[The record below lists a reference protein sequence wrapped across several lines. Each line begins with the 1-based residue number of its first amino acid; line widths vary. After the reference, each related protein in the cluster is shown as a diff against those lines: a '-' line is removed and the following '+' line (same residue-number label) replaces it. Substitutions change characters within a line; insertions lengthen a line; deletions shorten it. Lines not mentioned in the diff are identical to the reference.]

1 MGLFKAFVA
10 AAAVLQ
16 LATQGIAAASGDVL
30 QQRGDAAGSQYWFSS
45 IKRQG
50 VAAFATEPNYKVF
63 RNVKDYGA
71 KGDGTTDDTD
81 AINKA
86 VTDGPGRCIDKCDSR
101 TTHPALVYFPSG
113 TYLVKKPIVQTYY
126 TQFVGDALNIPT
138 IKGSPDFSGMG
149 VIDANPYDY
158 TTGQDPPP
166 NWYINQNNF
175 FRQVRNFIIDMTDM
189 PIAAGKASAGIHWQV
204 AQATSLQNI
213 VINMSPASSDNY
225 QKGLFIENGSG
236 GFMADLT
243 FNGGGIGA
251 DIGSQQYTTRNLTF
265 NNCNTAIHMIW
276 NWLWLMQ
283 GVTINGGQVGINMTS
298 DSYDM
303 IKVGSLLLLDSKISN
318 VPVGISTLYKPNQ
331 QYTNNTLILDNVD
344 MSEGVPVAVQYAKDG
359 SSLLEGNKFIDGW
372 VQGKDYSSGTGQ
384 AIQTTQNKIQKPDVL
399 LAGDGKV
406 FTRTKPQYETVAGSH
421 FVSVKSAGA
430 AGDGKTDDTA
440 AIQKVFDSAKDN
452 DVVYFDHGA
461 YLISDTIHIP
471 KNIKITGEMW
481 PLLMA
486 TGTKFEDASN
496 PVAVFEVGK
505 PGDIG
510 NVEMSDLIIETKGAL
525 PGAILVQWNLAG
537 SENGAAGMWDVH
549 FRVGGT
555 AGTELQ
561 SDICSKNPNATTLV
575 DDKCMGT
582 FLMLHLTK
590 TASAYIENCWFWVA
604 DHELDLEDHNQI
616 NIYNG
621 RGVLIESQNPVWL
634 WGTASEH
641 SVLYNYQIANA
652 KNTFIGLAQTETA
665 YMQGN
670 PDATQGVTL
679 LEGYYDPEFKET
691 CDGSSDKCAR
701 TWGMRVTNS
710 SDVYV
715 LGAGMYSF
723 FNNYAQECVNG
734 QNCQDNMISIENS
747 QVHMY
752 GISTKAS
759 VNMLTVDSKAI
770 VQDKDNRNTFCAAF
784 AKYESGKSGG
794 SGSGYGSGSNSSSS
808 LLVPTASFTTSAHLP
823 SETTGSGSA
832 STSSSGPSSPSS
844 GAGGNPTQTLI
855 SQPASPTGGYGQP
868 GGGMTQTTH
877 GGSVP
882 SVTTLFASSSTLS
895 STSSGGNSQPSGV
908 LSTSVVP
915 TPGSGS
921 GAGGG
926 NSPVTVTVT
935 ETVTAVGTCQT
946 P

>member
-1 MGLFKAFVA
+1 MGLFKILAIS
-10 AAAVLQ
+10 AAVLQ
-16 LATQGIAAASGDVL
+16 LATQGAATIPGTAL
-30 QQRGDAAGSQYWFSS
+30 EQRADTTSQYWVSS

-50 VAAFATEPNYKVF
+50 VAAFASEANYKVF

-71 KGDGTTDDTD
+71 KGDGITDDTD

-86 VTDGPGRCIDKCDSR
+86 VTDGPGRCIEKCDSR
-101 TTHPALVYFPSG
+101 TTHPAIVYFPPGIYS
-113 TYLVKKPIVQTYY
+113 VKKPIVQTYY
-126 TQFVGDALNIPT
+126 TQFIGDAVNVPT
-138 IKGSPDFSGMG
+138 IKGSANFEGMG

-158 TTGQDPPP
+158 TTGSDPPP

-175 FRQVRNFIIDMTDM
+175 FRQIRNFIIDMTEM
-189 PIAAGKASAGIHWQV
+189 PTGNGKASAGIHWQV

-213 VINMSPASSDNY
+213 IFNMNPATSDNY

-276 NWLWLMQ
+276 DWLWLMQ
-283 GVTINGGQVGINMTS
+283 GVTINGGQLGINMTS
-298 DSYDM
+298 DTYDS

-318 VPVGISTLYKPNQ
+318 VPVGISTLYKPNNE
-331 QYTNNTLILDNVD
+331 YTNNTLILNNVD

-359 SSLLEGNKFIDGW
+359 TSLLEGNKLIDGW
-372 VQGKDYSSGTGQ
+372 VQGRDYSTGKGV
-384 AIQTTQNKIQKPDVL
+384 AVQTAQDKIKMPDVL

-406 FTRTKPQYETVAGSH
+406 FTRTKPQYETVAASR
-421 FVSVKSAGA
+421 FMSVKSAGA

-440 AIQKVFDSAKDN
+440 AIQKVFDSAKEGDI
-452 DVVYFDHGA
+452 VYFDHGA
-461 YLISDTIHIP
+461 YLISDTVHIP

-486 TGTKFEDASN
+486 TGQKFTDASK

-505 PGDIG
+505 PGDVG

-525 PGAILVQWNLAG
+525 PGAILMQWNLAG

-561 SDICSKNPNATTLV
+561 SDHCSKNPNATTAV
-575 DDKCMGT
+575 DDKCKGT
-582 FLMLHLTK
+582 FLMLHLTT
-590 TASAYIENCWFWVA
+590 TASTYIENCWFWVA
-604 DHELDLEDHNQI
+604 DHELDREDHNQI

-621 RGVLIESQNPVWL
+621 RGVLIESQKPVWL

-641 SVLYNYQIANA
+641 SVLYNYQISNA
-652 KNTFIGLAQTETA
+652 ENTFIGLAQTETA

-670 PDATQGVTL
+670 PDATQGVTV
-679 LEGYYDPEFKET
+679 LEGYFDPEFKKT

-701 TWGMRVTNS
+701 TWGMRITNS
-710 SDVYV
+710 SDVFV

-723 FNNYAQECVNG
+723 FNNYAQECVAG
-734 QNCQDNMISIENS
+734 QNCQDNMISVEDS
-747 QVHMY
+747 KVSMY

-759 VNMLTVDSKAI
+759 VNMLTVNSKSVAE
-770 VQDKDNRNTFCAAF
+770 DRDNRNTFCAAI
-784 AKYESGKSGG
+784 AKYESD
-794 SGSGYGSGSNSSSS
+794 GSGYGSGSGSGSGSSSS
-808 LLVPTASFTTSAHLP
+808 LPTPTGSSPASTHLP
-823 SETTGSGSA
+823 A
-832 STSSSGPSSPSS
+832 SSSSGP
-844 GAGGNPTQTLI
+844 GHNPTQT
-855 SQPASPTGGYGQP
+855 SATHSASPTGGYGQP
-868 GGGMTQTTH
+868 SGEAT
-877 GGSVP
+877 
-882 SVTTLFASSSTLS
+882 A
-895 STSSGGNSQPSGV
+895 TSSGSPS
-908 LSTSVVP
+908 STTAAAESSSSESSDCDDDSMPDQSTFSDVAATPSP

-921 GAGGG
+921 GGSDEGGDH
-926 NSPVTVTVT
+926 SPVTVTVT
-935 ETVTAVGTCQT
+935 ETVTAAGTCQT

>member
-1 MGLFKAFVA
+1 MGLFKILAVSV
-10 AAAVLQ
+10 AVLQ
-16 LATQGIAAASGDVL
+16 FVTQGTAAASGGAL
-30 QQRGDAAGSQYWFSS
+30 QRRDDAAASQYWVST

-50 VAAFATEPNYKVF
+50 VAAFAESGYKVF

-101 TTHPALVYFPSG
+101 TTHPAIVYFPSG
-113 TYLVKKPIVQTYY
+113 TYLVKKPIIQTYY

-138 IKGSPDFSGMG
+138 IKGSADFTGMG

-158 TTGQDPPP
+158 TTGQDPAP

-175 FRQVRNFIIDMTDM
+175 FRQIRNFVIDMTDM
-189 PIAAGKASAGIHWQV
+189 PISISKASAGIHWQV

-213 VINMSPASSDNY
+213 VFNMNPAASDNY

-276 NWLWLMQ
+276 DWLWLMQ
-283 GVTINGGQVGINMTS
+283 GININGGKLGINMTS
-298 DSYDM
+298 DTFET
-303 IKVGSLLLLDSKISN
+303 IKVGSLLLLDSKFTD
-318 VPVGISTLYKPNQ
+318 VAVGISTLYKPNSP
-331 QYTNNTLILDNVD
+331 YTNNTLILNNVD
-344 MSEGVPVAVQYAKDG
+344 MSKGVPIAVQYAKDG
-359 SSLLEGNKFIDGW
+359 TALLEGNQVIAGW
-372 VQGKDYSSGTGQ
+372 VQGKDYSSGKGQ
-384 AIQTTQNKIQKPDVL
+384 AIQKVEDKINMPDAL
-399 LAGDGKV
+399 LAGDGSV
-406 FTRTKPQYETVAGSH
+406 FTRTKPQYEAVAVSR

-430 AGDGKTDDTA
+430 VGDGKTDDTA
-440 AIQKVFDSAKDN
+440 AIQKVFDGAKDG
-452 DVVYFDHGA
+452 DVIYFDHGA
-461 YLISDTIHIP
+461 YLISDTVHIP

-486 TGTKFEDASN
+486 TGEKFADAGK

-505 PGDIG
+505 PSDVG

-561 SDICSKNPNATTLV
+561 SDHCSKNPNATTAV
-575 DDKCMGT
+575 DDKCKGT

-641 SVLYNYQIANA
+641 SVLYNYQISNA
-652 KNTFIGLAQTETA
+652 QNTFIGLAQTETA

-670 PDATQGVTL
+670 PDATQGVTV
-679 LEGYYDPEFKET
+679 LEGYFDPEFKET

-723 FNNYAQECVNG
+723 FNNYAQECVAG
-734 QNCQDNMISIENS
+734 QNCQDNMISVENS
-747 QVHMY
+747 HVSLY

-759 VNMLTVDSKAI
+759 VNMLTVDSKSVA
-770 VQDKDNRNTFCAAF
+770 QDKDNRNTFCAAI
-784 AKYESGKSGG
+784 AKFDTSKSGG
-794 SGSGYGSGSNSSSS
+794 SGSGGNSSSS
-808 LLVPTASFTTSAHLP
+808 LPIPTASSTTSAHLP
-823 SETTGSGSA
+823 SGTGSGTSSGGA
-832 STSSSGPSSPSS
+832 DDNLTRTSTS
-844 GAGGNPTQTLI
+844 I
-855 SQPASPTGGYGQP
+855 VSPTGGYTQP
-868 GGGMTQTTH
+868 GGDATPIGSSASATTITIPSATQ
-877 GGSVP
+877 
-882 SVTTLFASSSTLS
+882 
-895 STSSGGNSQPSGV
+895 SSGNDSQPPA
-908 LSTSVVP
+908 STHTDVVSTP
-915 TPGSGS
+915 SSTPGSDDS
-921 GAGGG
+921 DNGGD
-926 NSPVTVTVT
+926 NSPLTVTVT
-935 ETVTAVGTCQT
+935 ETVTAPGTCAT

>member
-1 MGLFKAFVA
+1 MGLFKILVT

-16 LATQGIAAASGDVL
+16 LATQGATAASNSGL
-30 QQRGDAAGSQYWFSS
+30 QQREDAASSQYWFSG

-50 VAAFATEPNYKVF
+50 VAAFASEPDYKVF
-63 RNVKDYGA
+63 RNVRDYGA
-71 KGDGTTDDTD
+71 KGDGVTDDTD

-126 TQFVGDALNIPT
+126 TQFVGDALNVPT
-138 IKGSPDFSGMG
+138 IKGSADFVGMG

-158 TTGQDPPP
+158 TTGQDPAP

-175 FRQVRNFIIDMTDM
+175 FRQVRNFIIDMTEM
-189 PIAAGKASAGIHWQV
+189 PTGIGKASAGIHWQV

-213 VINMSPASSDNY
+213 VFNMSPASSDNY

-236 GFMADLT
+236 GFMSDLT

-251 DIGSQQYTTRNLTF
+251 DIGSQQYTTRNMTF

-298 DSYDM
+298 DSYDT

-318 VPVGISTLYKPNQ
+318 VPVGISTLYKPNNQ
-331 QYTNNTLILDNVD
+331 FTNNTLVLNNVD
-344 MSEGVPVAVQYAKDG
+344 MSEGVPVAVQYAMDG
-359 SSLLEGNKFIDGW
+359 SSLLEGNKVIDGW
-372 VQGKDYSSGTGQ
+372 VQGKDYSSGKGQ
-384 AIQTTQNKIQKPDVL
+384 AIQKSQSQVKIPDVL
-399 LAGDGKV
+399 LAGNGKV
-406 FTRTKPQYETVAGSH
+406 FTRTKPQYETVASSR
-421 FVSVKSAGA
+421 FLSVKSAGA
-430 AGDGKTDDTA
+430 KGDGKTDDTA
-440 AIQKVFDSAKDN
+440 AIQKVFDSAKDG

-461 YLISDTIHIP
+461 YIVSDTVHVP

-486 TGTKFEDASN
+486 TGTKFMDASK
-496 PVAVFEVGK
+496 PAVVFEIGK
-505 PGDIG
+505 PGDVG
-510 NVEMSDLIIETKGAL
+510 NVEMSDLIIETKGPL
-525 PGAILVQWNLAG
+525 PGAILMQWNLAG

-561 SDICSKNPNATTLV
+561 SDVCSKNPNATTLV
-575 DDKCMGT
+575 DDKCKGS
-582 FLMLHLTK
+582 FLMFHVTA
-590 TASAYIENCWFWVA
+590 TASGYFENCWFWVA
-604 DHELDLEDHNQI
+604 DHELDRLDHNQI

-621 RGVLIESQNPVWL
+621 RGVLIESQKPVWL

-641 SVLYNYQIANA
+641 SVLYNYQISNA
-652 KNTFIGLAQTETA
+652 KNTFVGVAQSETA

-670 PDATQGVTL
+670 PDATQGVSV
-679 LEGYYDPEFKET
+679 LEGYFDPEFKAS

-710 SDVYV
+710 SDVFIF
-715 LGAGMYSF
+715 GAGMYSF
-723 FNNYAQECVNG
+723 FNNYAQECVDG

-747 QVHMY
+747 HVSMY

-759 VNMLTVDSKAI
+759 VNMLTVNSKPIAL
-770 VQDKDNRNTFCAAF
+770 DKDNRNTFCAAI
-784 AKYESGKSGG
+784 AKYESGNSGG
-794 SGSGYGSGSNSSSS
+794 SGSGYGSGSGSSSS
-808 LLVPTASFTTSAHLP
+808 SPLPGPTASPTASGHLP
-823 SETTGSGSA
+823 SGTASSGSGGGSG
-832 STSSSGPSSPSS
+832 SGPSSS
-844 GAGGNPTQTLI
+844 GAANNPTQI
-855 SQPASPTGGYGQP
+855 SSSQLASPTGGYGQP
-868 GGGMTQTTH
+868 GEGATPLPSTTTLSIPSPPQSS
-877 GGSVP
+877 GGSGG
-882 SVTTLFASSSTLS
+882 SG
-895 STSSGGNSQPSGV
+895 GGNSQPAGDV
-908 LSTSVVP
+908 PTSAVP
-915 TPGSGS
+915 TPGPDGGS
-921 GAGGG
+921 AGGG
-926 NSPVTVTVT
+926 YSPITVTVT
-935 ETVTAVGTCQT
+935 ETVTAVGSCQT

>member
-1 MGLFKAFVA
+1 MGLFKILATSV
-10 AAAVLQ
+10 AVLQ
-16 LATQGIAAASGDVL
+16 LATQGIAATSDGVL
-30 QQRGDAAGSQYWFSS
+30 QRRDDAAASPYWFSS
-45 IKRQG
+45 VKRQG
-50 VAAFATEPNYKVF
+50 VAVFASEPNYKVF

-101 TTHPALVYFPSG
+101 TTHPAIVYFPYG

-126 TQFVGDALNIPT
+126 TQFVGDALKVPT
-138 IKGSPDFSGMG
+138 IKGSADFAGMG

-158 TTGQDPPP
+158 TAAQDPPP

-175 FRQVRNFIIDMTDM
+175 FRQIRNFVIDMTEM
-189 PIAAGKASAGIHWQV
+189 PIGSGKASAGIHWQV

-213 VINMSPASSDNY
+213 VFNMNPANSGNY

-251 DIGSQQYTTRNLTF
+251 DIGSQQYTTRNMTF

-276 NWLWLMQ
+276 DWLWLLQ

-298 DSYDM
+298 DSYDT

-318 VPVGISTLYKPNQ
+318 VPVGISTLYKPNHKD
-331 QYTNNTLILDNVD
+331 TNNTLILDNVD
-344 MSEGVPVAVQYAKDG
+344 MSEGVPVAIQHAQDG
-359 SSLLEGNKFIDGW
+359 TALLEGNKVIDGW

-384 AIQTTQNKIQKPDVL
+384 AVQKTQSKIKKPNGL
-399 LAGDGKV
+399 LASDGKV
-406 FTRTKPQYETVAGSH
+406 FTRSKPQYENVASSR
-421 FVSVKSAGA
+421 FTSVKTAGA
-430 AGDGKTDDTA
+430 VGDGKADDTA
-440 AIQKVFDSAKDN
+440 AIQKVFDNAKEG
-452 DVVYFDHGA
+452 DVIYFDHGA
-461 YLISDTIHIP
+461 YVISSTIHIP
-471 KNIKITGEMW
+471 KNIRITGEMW

-486 TGTKFEDASN
+486 TGKKFTDPN
-496 PVAVFEVGK
+496 KPVAVFEVGK

-510 NVEMSDLIIETKGAL
+510 NVEMSDLIIETKGPL
-525 PGAILVQWNLAG
+525 PGAILMQWNLAG
-537 SENGAAGMWDVH
+537 SENGAAGLWDVH

-555 AGTELQ
+555 AGTGLQ
-561 SDICSKNPNATTLV
+561 SDHCSKNPNATTLI
-575 DDKCMGT
+575 DDKCKGT

-621 RGVLIESQNPVWL
+621 RGVLIESQKPVWL

-641 SVLYNYQIANA
+641 SVLYNYQISNA

-670 PDATQGVTL
+670 PDATQGVTVN
-679 LEGYYDPEFKET
+679 EGYFDPQFKKT
-691 CDGSSDKCAR
+691 CTGTSDKCAR
-701 TWGMRVTNS
+701 TWGMRITNS
-710 SDVYV
+710 SDVFV
-715 LGAGMYSF
+715 MGAGMYSF
-723 FNNYAQECVNG
+723 FNNYSQDCVDG
-734 QNCQDNMISIENS
+734 QDCQDNMISVENS

-759 VNMLTVDSKAI
+759 VNMLMVNSKPIAE
-770 VQDKDNRNTFCAAF
+770 DKDNRNTFCAAI
-784 AKYESGKSGG
+784 AKYESNNSGN
-794 SGSGYGSGSNSSSS
+794 SGPGYPSGPGSSSS
-808 LLVPTASFTTSAHLP
+808 SSVPMASSSTSHLP
-823 SETTGSGSA
+823 SGTATGTASGSV
-832 STSSSGPSSPSS
+832 PPSS
-844 GAGGNPTQTLI
+844 GASGSSTSVSTFK
-855 SQPASPTGGYGQP
+855 PATPTGGYGQP
-868 GGGMTQTTH
+868 GTTATSSAGPVSSTTTFVVPPPTPSS
-877 GGSVP
+877 GGSGG
-882 SVTTLFASSSTLS
+882 
-895 STSSGGNSQPSGV
+895 SSGGNPTPSGV
-908 LSTSVVP
+908 TTTMVP
-915 TPGSGS
+915 TPNPGN
-921 GAGGG
+921 GGG
-926 NSPVTVTVT
+926 TGDAQVTVTVT
-935 ETVTAVGTCQT
+935 ETVTTCQA

>member
-1 MGLFKAFVA
+1 MGLFKTFIA
-10 AAAVLQ
+10 AAAALQ
-16 LATQGIAAASGDVL
+16 LATQGTAATSL
-30 QQRGDAAGSQYWFSS
+30 QQREDAVGSQYWFST

-101 TTHPALVYFPSG
+101 TTHPAIVYFPSG

-138 IKGSPDFSGMG
+138 IKGSADFSGMG

-158 TTGQDPPP
+158 TTNQDPPP

-175 FRQVRNFIIDMTDM
+175 FRQVRNFIIDMTEM
-189 PIAAGKASAGIHWQV
+189 PTAIGKASAGIHWQV

-213 VINMSPASSDNY
+213 IINMSPASSDNY

-276 NWLWLMQ
+276 DWLWLLQ

-298 DSYDM
+298 DTYDE
-303 IKVGSLLLLDSKISN
+303 IKVGSLLLLDSKMSN
-318 VPVGISTLYKPNQ
+318 VPVGISTLYKPND

-359 SSLLEGNKFIDGW
+359 SSLLEGNKVIGGW
-372 VQGKDYSSGTGQ
+372 IQGKDYSSGTGQ
-384 AIQTTQNKIQKPDVL
+384 AVQKVQSKIQKPDGL

-406 FTRTKPQYETVAGSH
+406 FTRTKPQYEAVASNK
-421 FVSVKSAGA
+421 FISVKSAGA
-430 AGDGKTDDTA
+430 VGDGKTDDTA
-440 AIQKVFDSAKDN
+440 AIQKVLDGAKDGEI
-452 DVVYFDHGA
+452 VYFDHGA
-461 YLISDTIHIP
+461 YVISDTIHIP
-471 KNIKITGEMW
+471 KNIKMTGEMW

-486 TGTKFEDASN
+486 TGTKFEDAGK

-505 PGDIG
+505 PGDVG

-525 PGAILVQWNLAG
+525 PGAILMQWNLAG

-561 SDICSKNPNATTLV
+561 SDLCSKNPNATTLV
-575 DDKCMGT
+575 DDKCKGS

-641 SVLYNYQIANA
+641 SVLYNYQISNA

-670 PDATQGVTL
+670 PDATQGVTV
-679 LEGYYDPEFKET
+679 LEGYFDPEFKET
-691 CDGSSDKCAR
+691 CNGSSDKCAR
-701 TWGMRVTNS
+701 TWGMRITNS

-723 FNNYAQECVNG
+723 FNNYAQECVGG
-734 QNCQDNMISIENS
+734 QNCQDNMISIEDSN
-747 QVHMY
+747 VHLY

-759 VNMLTVDSKAI
+759 VNMLTVDSKPV

-784 AKYESGKSGG
+784 AKFESGSSGG
-794 SGSGYGSGSNSSSS
+794 SGPGYGSGTNSSSS
-808 LLVPTASFTTSAHLP
+808 LPAPTASFTTSVQVP
-823 SETTGSGSA
+823 SGTAGSSSTSA
-832 STSSSGPSSPSS
+832 LEPSSSSG

-868 GGGMTQTTH
+868 GGGVTQTTD

-882 SVTTLFASSSTLS
+882 SATTLSIPSSPQSSSG
-895 STSSGGNSQPSGV
+895 SGGSDGGSSQPTGV
-908 LSTSVVP
+908 PATSMVQ
-915 TPGSGS
+915 TPGSG
-921 GAGGG
+921 GGVGGG

-935 ETVTAVGTCQT
+935 ETVTAAGSCQT
-946 P
+946 S

>member
-1 MGLFKAFVA
+1 MGLFKTFMA
-10 AAAVLQ
+10 AAAALQ
-16 LATQGIAAASGDVL
+16 LATQGTATASGGVL
-30 QQRGDAAGSQYWFSS
+30 QQREDAVGSQYWFST

-71 KGDGTTDDTD
+71 KGDGITDDTD
-81 AINKA
+81 AINNA

-138 IKGSPDFSGMG
+138 IKGSADFAGMG

-158 TTGQDPPP
+158 TTGQDPAP

-175 FRQVRNFIIDMTDM
+175 FRQVRNFIIDMTEM
-189 PIAAGKASAGIHWQV
+189 PTGIDKASAGIHWQV

-265 NNCNTAIHMIW
+265 NNCNTAIHLIW
-276 NWLWLMQ
+276 DWLWLMQ
-283 GVTINGGQVGINMTS
+283 GITINGGQVGINMTS
-298 DSYDM
+298 DTYDT
-303 IKVGSLLLLDSKISN
+303 IKVGSLLLLDSKLSN
-318 VPVGISTLYKPNQ
+318 VPVGISTLYKADQ

-344 MSEGVPVAVQYAKDG
+344 MSEGVPVAIQYAKDG
-359 SSLLEGNKFIDGW
+359 SSLLEGNKVINGW
-372 VQGKDYSSGTGQ
+372 VQGNDYSSGTGR
-384 AIQTTQNKIQKPDVL
+384 AIQTAQNKIKKPDVL
-399 LAGDGKV
+399 LAGDGKI
-406 FTRTKPQYETVAGSH
+406 FTRTKPQYEAVAGSR

-440 AIQKVFDSAKDN
+440 AIQKVFDSAKEGDII
-452 DVVYFDHGA
+452 YFDHGA
-461 YLISDTIHIP
+461 YLISDTVQVP

-486 TGTKFEDASN
+486 TGSKFEDAGK

-525 PGAILVQWNLAG
+525 PGAILMQWNLAG

-561 SDICSKNPNATTLV
+561 SDLCSKNPNATTSV
-575 DDKCMGT
+575 DDKCKGS

-604 DHELDLEDHNQI
+604 DHELDREDHNQI

-679 LEGYYDPEFKET
+679 LEGFYDPEFKET

-710 SDVYV
+710 SDVFV
-715 LGAGMYSF
+715 FGAGMYSF
-723 FNNYAQECVNG
+723 FNNYAQECVSG

-747 QVHMY
+747 HVQMY

-759 VNMLTVDSKAI
+759 VNMLTVNSKAI
-770 VQDKDNRNTFCAAF
+770 ALDKDNRNTFCAAI
-784 AKYESGKSGG
+784 AKYESGNSGG
-794 SGSGYGSGSNSSSS
+794 SGSGYGSGSNSTSS
-808 LLVPTASFTTSAHLP
+808 LPVSTASFTTSAHLP
-823 SETTGSGSA
+823 TGTAGSGSGSGNGSG
-832 STSSSGPSSPSS
+832 STSSLGPSSPTS
-844 GAGGNPTQTLI
+844 GVGSNPAQTPT
-855 SQPASPTGGYGQP
+855 SQPAIPTGGYGQP
-868 GGGMTQTTH
+868 GGGVTLTTP
-877 GGSVP
+877 GESVP
-882 SVTTLFASSSTLS
+882 SETTLSVPSLVLS
-895 STSSGGNSQPSGV
+895 SSGGNSQVPP
-908 LSTSVVP
+908 TSVVS
-915 TPGSGS
+915 TPGSG
-921 GAGGG
+921 GGD

-935 ETVTAVGTCQT
+935 ETVTAAGTCQT

>member
-1 MGLFKAFVA
+1 MGLFKILA
-10 AAAVLQ
+10 ASAAVLQ
-16 LATQGIAAASGDVL
+16 LATQGTAATSSGVL
-30 QQRGDAAGSQYWFSS
+30 QQREDAVASTYWFSS
-45 IKRQG
+45 VQRQG
-50 VAAFATEPNYKVF
+50 VAAFASEPNYKVY

-86 VTDGPGRCIDKCDSR
+86 ITDGPGRCIDKCDSR
-101 TTHPALVYFPSG
+101 TSHPALVFFPSG
-113 TYLVKKPIVQTYY
+113 TYLISKPIVQTYY
-126 TQFVGDALNIPT
+126 TQFVGDAINVPT
-138 IKGSPDFSGMG
+138 IKGSAAFSGMG
-149 VIDANPYDY
+149 LIDADPYDY
-158 TTGQDPPP
+158 TTGQDPAP

-175 FRQVRNFIIDMTDM
+175 FRQVRNFIIDMTEM
-189 PIAAGKASAGIHWQV
+189 PITIDKATAGIHWQV
-204 AQATSLQNI
+204 AQATSLQN
-213 VINMSPASSDNY
+213 VVFNMNPASSGNY

-276 NWLWLMQ
+276 DWLWLMQ
-283 GVTINGGQVGINMTS
+283 EVTINGGQVGINMTS
-298 DSYDM
+298 DSYES

-318 VPVGISTLYKPNQ
+318 VPVGISTLYKPDQ

-344 MSEGVPVAVQYAKDG
+344 MSEGVPVAIQYAKDG
-359 SSLLEGNKFIDGW
+359 TSLLEGNKVIDGW
-372 VQGKDYSSGTGQ
+372 VQGKDYSSGKGQ
-384 AIQTTQNKIQKPDVL
+384 AIQKAQGKISKPDVL
-399 LAGDGKV
+399 LGGDGKV
-406 FTRTKPQYETVAGSH
+406 FTRTKPQYENVAANH
-421 FVSVKSAGA
+421 FISVKSAGA
-430 AGDGKTDDTA
+430 AGDAKTDDTA
-440 AIQKVFDSAKDN
+440 AIQKVFDSAKDG

-461 YLISDTIHIP
+461 YIISDTINVP

-486 TGTKFEDASN
+486 TGEKFADPGK

-510 NVEMSDLIIETKGAL
+510 NVEMSDLIIETKGPL
-525 PGAILVQWNLAG
+525 PGAILMQWNLAG
-537 SENGAAGMWDVH
+537 SENGAAGLWDVH

-561 SDICSKNPNATTLV
+561 SDTCSKNPNVTTSV
-575 DDKCMGT
+575 DDKCKGT
-582 FLMLHLTK
+582 FLMLHLTP

-604 DHELDLEDHNQI
+604 DHELDRDDHNQL

-621 RGVLIESQNPVWL
+621 RGVLIESQKPVWL

-670 PDATQGVTL
+670 PDATQGVTV
-679 LEGYYDPEFKET
+679 LEGYFDPEFKET
-691 CDGSSDKCAR
+691 CNGSSDKCAR
-701 TWGMRVTNS
+701 TWGMRITNS
-710 SDVYV
+710 SDVFV

-723 FNNYAQECVNG
+723 FNNYAQECVDS

-747 QVHMY
+747 HVSMY

-759 VNMLTVDSKAI
+759 VNMLTVDSKPLAL
-770 VQDKDNRNTFCAAF
+770 DKDNRNTFCAAI
-784 AKYESGKSGG
+784 AKYESNGSGDSG
-794 SGSGYGSGSNSSSS
+794 SGSGYGSGSSSSS
-808 LLVPTASFTTSAHLP
+808 SMPAPTTSSTTPVHSP
-823 SETTGSGSA
+823 STTTGSGLGSGPGSSGGGA
-832 STSSSGPSSPSS
+832 SSS
-844 GAGGNPTQTLI
+844 PTPT
-855 SQPASPTGGYGQP
+855 PASQAAPPTGGYGQP
-868 GGGMTQTTH
+868 GGDATH
-877 GGSVP
+877 TASASSVP
-882 SVTTLFASSSTLS
+882 STTTLTIPSSSVGS
-895 STSSGGNSQPSGV
+895 GGSGGGNSQS
-908 LSTSVVP
+908 
-915 TPGSGS
+915 
-921 GAGGG
+921 AGP
-926 NSPVTVTVT
+926 SPVTVTVT
-935 ETVTAVGTCQT
+935 ETVTADGTCQT